1 MLWDV
6 PKLVPPLADLV
17 FRSPHQTSRTRL
29 ATHSVDAPCVGP
41 TTKTPAYL
49 VLRNS
54 TATDLA
60 VARLPR
66 QWPGARSALACASVP
81 TDDGAAISR
90 ADPEAPW
97 KAARS
102 TESVF
107 PPAASELNPR
117 LADRVSASVARPP
130 VCLLDDRPGIR
141 FPTLPSGSE
150 TFASIQW
157 LRSLLALADAM
168 VSEPDGRVGNRMPGR

>member
-90 ADPEAPW
+90 ADPEAPL

-102 TESVF
+102 TESGF
-107 PPAASELNPR
+107 PPAASESNPH
-117 LADRVSASVARPP
+117 LADHVSASVARPP
-130 VCLLDDRPGIR
+130 VCFAGWPTWHSIPNSSIR
-141 FPTLPSGSE
+141 FRNHCIDPV
-150 TFASIQW
+150 ASIPT
-157 LRSLLALADAM
+157 RT
-168 VSEPDGRVGNRMPGR
+168 GRGRLE